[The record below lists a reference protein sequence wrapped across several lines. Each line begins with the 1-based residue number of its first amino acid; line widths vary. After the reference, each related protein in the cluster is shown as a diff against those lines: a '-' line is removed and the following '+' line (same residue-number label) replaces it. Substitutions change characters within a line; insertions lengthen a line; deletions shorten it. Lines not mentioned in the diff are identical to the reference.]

1 MICFVCS
8 LSSGNRSGVSFA
20 VVVTV
25 LAMVAQVVA
34 SLCRRIFVVLA
45 LTIVAVHPKYAV
57 PYQVPVFLLMLAS
70 ICYCCCLLQLLL
82 PMSTGFDVFPPQPA
96 SFPAILIS
104 PATTAEG
111 AFGTAKY

>member
-45 LTIVAVHPKYAV
+45 LTIVAVHPKYAM
-57 PYQVPVFLLMLAS
+57 PYQVPAFLLNARVH
-70 ICYCCCLLQLLL
+70 LLLLL
-82 PMSTGFDVFPPQPA
+82 PAAAAAAANVYR
-96 SFPAILIS
+96 I
-104 PATTAEG
+104 
-111 AFGTAKY
+111 